1 MGTSIALKWTQA
13 DPTLNFLTESPIS
26 KNCLDTGDNIP
37 AVTYTLDWNYFEK
50 KKKKEIGRELLD

>member
-50 KKKKEIGRELLD
+50 KKKKIER